1 MRALPF
7 SPVRP
12 TPRFLQWMVGT
23 VAPNETEEAVEQT
36 PIRPRPFAAL
46 QHRDF
51 RLYWGG
57 QFVSVAGTQMQ
68 QAAVAWQVYLL
79 THSAV
84 ALGLIGLF
92 RVVPIV
98 VFSLWGGVIADVWN
112 RRLLLLVTQTIL
124 LSISAALAITT
135 GANHV
140 GVWLIYLLTSLAAA
154 TVAFDNPARQAM
166 VPSLV
171 SRKNLANALSLN
183 STMHQVAMVIGPSAA
198 GVLIAAGGVAAV
210 YVLDA
215 ISYLAVLVALFYISP
230 PPVVGAVQRINI
242 KAAVEGLTFVRR
254 TPIILSTML
263 LDFVATF
270 FGSATALLPIFA
282 RDVLRVGALGY
293 GVLYAAPALGSIVAG
308 VCMAFYAHKVSRQGA
323 AILVAVAAYAGFT
336 ILFGLSH
343 VFALSIAALA
353 GVGASDTVSMILR
366 QTVRQIVTP
375 DALRGR
381 MTSVGMVFFMGG
393 PQLGEL
399 EAGLAARAIG
409 APFSV
414 VTGGLAA
421 LIATALIASRA
432 INLRRYRN
440 HDV

>member
-1 MRALPF
+1 
-7 SPVRP
+7 
-12 TPRFLQWMVGT
+12 MVGT

-171 SRKNLANALSLN
+171 SRK
-183 STMHQVAMVIGPSAA
+183 IW
-198 GVLIAAGGVAAV
+198 
-210 YVLDA
+210 
-215 ISYLAVLVALFYISP
+215 
-230 PPVVGAVQRINI
+230 
-242 KAAVEGLTFVRR
+242 
-254 TPIILSTML
+254 
-263 LDFVATF
+263 
-270 FGSATALLPIFA
+270 
-282 RDVLRVGALGY
+282 
-293 GVLYAAPALGSIVAG
+293 
-308 VCMAFYAHKVSRQGA
+308 
-323 AILVAVAAYAGFT
+323 
-336 ILFGLSH
+336 
-343 VFALSIAALA
+343 
-353 GVGASDTVSMILR
+353 
-366 QTVRQIVTP
+366 
-375 DALRGR
+375 R
-381 MTSVGMVFFMGG
+381 M
-393 PQLGEL
+393 P
-399 EAGLAARAIG
+399 
-409 APFSV
+409 
-414 VTGGLAA
+414 
-421 LIATALIASRA
+421 
-432 INLRRYRN
+432 
-440 HDV
+440 

>member
-1 MRALPF
+1 MAFPF
-7 SPVRP
+7 SRVC
-12 TPRFLQWMVGT
+12 TIARFLQWAVGT
-23 VAPNETEEAVEQT
+23 VAPNETEEAVGQT
-36 PIRPRPFAAL
+36 PVRPRPFSAL
-46 QHRDF
+46 EHRDF

-79 THSAV
+79 THSAL

-92 RVVPIV
+92 RVIPII

-112 RRLLLLVTQTIL
+112 RRRLLLVTQTIL
-124 LSISAALAITT
+124 LSISAALAIST
-135 GANHV
+135 GTNYI
-140 GVWLIYLLTSLAAA
+140 GVWLIYLLTALAAA
-154 TVAFDNPARQAM
+154 TVAFDTPARQAI

-171 SRKNLANALSLN
+171 SRKNLANALSLS
-183 STMHQVAMVIGPSAA
+183 STMWQAAMVIGPSAA
-198 GVLIAAGGVAAV
+198 GVLIAARGVAIV

-215 ISYLAVLVALFYISP
+215 ASYLAVLAALFYISP
-230 PPVVGAVQRINI
+230 PPVVGAVQRISI

-282 RDVLRVGALGY
+282 RDVLQVGAQGY

-308 VCMAFYAHKVSRQGA
+308 VCMAFYAHKVTRQGA

-366 QTVRQIVTP
+366 QTVRQTVTP

-399 EAGLAARAIG
+399 EAGLVARAIG

-414 VTGGLAA
+414 VTGGMAA

-432 INLRRYRN
+432 INLRRYRDR
-440 HDV
+440 DV

>member
-1 MRALPF
+1 
-7 SPVRP
+7 
-12 TPRFLQWMVGT
+12 VGIG
-23 VAPNETEEAVEQT
+23 APNETEEAVGQT

-46 QHRDF
+46 EHRDF

-79 THSAV
+79 THSAL

-112 RRLLLLVTQTIL
+112 RRRLLLVTQTIL

-135 GANHV
+135 GTNYI
-140 GVWLIYLLTSLAAA
+140 GVWLIYLLTALAAA
-154 TVAFDNPARQAM
+154 TVAFDTPARQAI

-171 SRKNLANALSLN
+171 SRKNLANALSLS
-183 STMHQVAMVIGPSAA
+183 STMWQVAMVIGPSAA
-198 GVLIAAGGVAAV
+198 GVLIAARGVAIV

-215 ISYLAVLVALFYISP
+215 TSYLAVLAALFYISP
-230 PPVVGAVQRINI
+230 PPVVGAVQRISI

-282 RDVLRVGALGY
+282 RDVLQVGAQGY

-308 VCMAFYAHKVSRQGA
+308 VCMAFYAHKVTRQGA

-366 QTVRQIVTP
+366 QTITP

-399 EAGLAARAIG
+399 EAGLVARAIG

-414 VTGGLAA
+414 VTGGMAV
-421 LIATALIASRA
+421 LIATALIACRA
-432 INLRRYRN
+432 INLRRYRDR
-440 HDV
+440 DV